1 MTSTPD
7 FSSDKEPLGHSA
19 SQGFDNQYPSNRY
32 LSSQHTSRTR
42 EKYVGPVLGTQ
53 RIREQDKKRG
63 CMPTDPKKR
72 RWVFIGIPVALVVIA
87 AIAVGVVVGVDQAN
101 KAKARSETGASGSG
115 TTKGGGGGGGASTD
129 TGTPGQDDTASNPY
143 LMAGTGQAGS
153 TVTTDLGAEFVYSN
167 DFGGSWAQN
176 PEDPYSVSLLVIACC
191 CQPLTVI
198 QVSGRAQDYTPS
210 LTEEWVWGKD
220 HARGYVIRPIANE
233 TS

>member
-1 MTSTPD
+1 
-7 FSSDKEPLGHSA
+7 
-19 SQGFDNQYPSNRY
+19 
-32 LSSQHTSRTR
+32 
-42 EKYVGPVLGTQ
+42 
-53 RIREQDKKRG
+53 
-63 CMPTDPKKR
+63 MPTDPKKR

-115 TTKGGGGGGGASTD
+115 TTKGGGGGASTD